1 MLDKAVIN
9 QIFLK
14 LTQFSQNDILQD
26 FYLQYLS
33 VLNKILILS
42 LERGDFQNIWDH
54 YLLQLD
60 IKNFEVTDI
69 VQTQIQ
75 FLKDKNIIFQDQN
88 DLKWHHSRDPV
99 N

>member
-1 MLDKAVIN
+1 MLDKSIIN

-42 LERGDFQNIWDH
+42 LDRGDFQNIWDH

-88 DLKWHHSRDPV
+88 DLKWHHNHDPV